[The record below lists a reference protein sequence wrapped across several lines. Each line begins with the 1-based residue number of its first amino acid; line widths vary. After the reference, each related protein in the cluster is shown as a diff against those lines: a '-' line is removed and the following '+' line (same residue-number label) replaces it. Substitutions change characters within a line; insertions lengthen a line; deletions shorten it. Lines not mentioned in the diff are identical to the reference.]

1 MRKDTKSIFK
11 VRLLMLALAIIIA
24 GGFTSCKSQ
33 KKIAAEQ
40 AAAERAAQIEQ
51 AKQDLLMVIN
61 DQGNMSL
68 QEKEDKLSEVK
79 GMNLE
84 DPEVD
89 ALIIKAEEVIA
100 AQKAKI
106 KQMEEEKRRKELE
119 AQNAEEQ
126 KFSKIENLFNDIANS
141 KSMEMGNTKIN
152 EALRFFASPDVP
164 VLIIT
169 FMEGSTKDY
178 DRPTTIKKY
187 LEYIKDQH
195 KNANNIHNVQFDASG
210 KITEL
215 ELIKK

>member
-1 MRKDTKSIFK
+1 MRKDTKSIFN
-11 VRLLMLALAIIIA
+11 VRLLMLALAIIVA
-24 GGFTSCKSQ
+24 GGITSCKSQ

-40 AAAERAAQIEQ
+40 AAVERAAQIEQ
-51 AKQDLLMVIN
+51 AKQDLLLVIN
-61 DQGNMSL
+61 DQGNMTL
-68 QEKEDKLSEVK
+68 QEKEAKLSEVK

-100 AQKAKI
+100 AEKAKI
-106 KQMEEEKRRKELE
+106 KRLEEEKRRKELE
-119 AQNAEEQ
+119 AQNQEEQ

-187 LEYIKDQH
+187 LEYINDQH
-195 KNANNIHNVQFDASG
+195 KNVNNIHNVQFDASG